1 MDKNNKEID
10 LIKKLLSDR
19 LDKKGRKKLYHSN
32 LIKKQMRKQWNEK
45 KLLRN
50 KNNPVDTEIGN
61 QIWNKIENRCK
72 KVHKRIVPL
81 ELIQ

>member
-32 LIKKQMRKQWNEK
+32 LIN
-45 KLLRN
+45 LNSATL
-50 KNNPVDTEIGN
+50 
-61 QIWNKIENRCK
+61 
-72 KVHKRIVPL
+72 
-81 ELIQ
+81 

>member
-1 MDKNNKEID
+1 MDKNSKEID

-32 LIKKQMRKQWNEK
+32 LIKKQMRKQWKE
-45 KLLRN
+45 N
-50 KNNPVDTEIGN
+50 KNTPVENEIGN
-61 QIWNKIENRCK
+61 KIWDKIEKQCI

>member
-32 LIKKQMRKQWNEK
+32 LIKKQMRKQWNE
-45 KLLRN
+45 N

-61 QIWNKIENRCK
+61 QIWNKIEKRCK

>member
-32 LIKKQMRKQWNEK
+32 LIKKQMRKQWNE
-45 KLLRN
+45 N
-50 KNNPVDTEIGN
+50 KNNPVDTEILKKK
-61 QIWNKIENRCK
+61 WNKIENRCK